1 MFEKDYVLND
11 RYIINR
17 SIGEG
22 GMANVFL
29 AFDKILQRN
38 VAIKVLRGD
47 LSDDEL
53 FIKRFRREALAA
65 TALNHPNIVQIFDI
79 GEENGKYFIVMEY
92 VEGITLKQLLLKRK
106 RLTISEVVDIIKQTT
121 LGIAHAH
128 SKQIIHRD
136 IKPHNILIQ
145 KDGTVKITDFGIA
158 VTLNSTLLT
167 QTNSI
172 LGSVHYLPP
181 EQISGD
187 VANVRSDIY
196 SIGILMY
203 ELLTGELPYN
213 GDSAVTIAL
222 MHVRD
227 KFPSARKKDSAIS
240 QSLENVIIRATAKN
254 PQNRYASADDM
265 YKELDNCI
273 DNKTTTKLVL
283 DDKMEEE
290 VVNTLLNKSDDVPV
304 YTNPD
309 EDNKKKK
316 LKNLII
322 ITSLLLLVITI
333 ILVSVSMMNKTE
345 NSVVPDVI
353 GLTREQA
360 TQQLLDEGFL
370 ISSDVIFESSSEYEV
385 DTIISMNVKPG
396 TEKPHGF
403 TIVLTV
409 STGPSKYIMEDF
421 TGQNVYA
428 VKSKLEDMGFI
439 VSVKEKDP
447 ENGETGDTIIS
458 QSPVS
463 GSEVEAGSIITLF
476 IPSTITT
483 YPDFIADGYSKE
495 AIQEFCTN
503 NSISCTFQYEYSN
516 SVLKDKIIS
525 QSFIPGSNINEYD
538 SLVIVISNGKE
549 TTNDEDDGEEDGGT
563 TN

>member
-1 MFEKDYVLND
+1 MFEKDYLLND
-11 RYIINR
+11 RYVIRR

-22 GMANVFL
+22 GMANVYL
-29 AFDKILQRN
+29 AFDNILQRN

-79 GEENGKYFIVMEY
+79 GEENNKYFIVMEY

-106 RLTISEVVDIIKQTT
+106 RLTISEVIDIIKQIS

-203 ELLTGELPYN
+203 ELLTGELPYD

-222 MHVRD
+222 MHVRE

-240 QSLENVIIRATAKN
+240 QSIENIIIRATAKN
-254 PQNRYASADDM
+254 PKNRYASAKEM
-265 YKELDNCI
+265 YKDLDNALE
-273 DNKTTTKLVL
+273 DKHAEKLIL

-290 VVNTLLNKSDDVPV
+290 VVNTLLNKSEDV
-304 YTNPD
+304 
-309 EDNKKKK
+309 EIKKSSEPRKRK
-316 LKNLII
+316 VTTLVII
-322 ITSLLLLVITI
+322 VSLLVAVISLLL
-333 ILVSVSMMNKTE
+333 ILVANNPDNE
-345 NSVVPDVI
+345 NITVPDVV
-353 GLTREQA
+353 GKTREEA
-360 TQQLLDEGFL
+360 SKTLIDTGFT
-370 ISSDVIFESSSEYEV
+370 ISSEVKFESSSEYPV
-385 DTIISMNVKPG
+385 DTIIALNVAAG

-403 TIVLTV
+403 SIVLTV

-421 TGQNVYA
+421 TGQNVET
-428 VKSKLEDMGFI
+428 VKNKLEEMGFI
-439 VSVKEKDP
+439 VSVQEKEAPNDIEERIVFEQTP
-447 ENGETGDTIIS
+447 IS
-458 QSPVS
+458 
-463 GSEVEAGSIITLF
+463 GTEVEAGSIITLY
-476 IPSTITT
+476 INKVVNS
-483 YPDFIADGYSKE
+483 YPDFVTTQYTKE
-495 AIQEFCTN
+495 AVQEFCSSN
-503 NSISCTFQYEYSN
+503 AISCTFQYEYSN
-516 SVLKDKIIS
+516 SVAAGMIIS
-525 QSFIPGSNINEYD
+525 QSIPAGTDVSNAN
-538 SLVIVISNGKE
+538 SLVVVVSNGKE
-549 TTNDEDDGEEDGGT
+549 AVDE
-563 TN
+563 

>member
-1 MFEKDYVLND
+1 MMEKDYLLDD
-11 RYIINR
+11 RYIIKRN
-17 SIGEG
+17 IGEG
-22 GMANVFL
+22 GMANVYL

-106 RLTISEVVDIIKQTT
+106 RLTISEVTDIIKQIT

-222 MHVRD
+222 MHVRE
-227 KFPSARKKDSAIS
+227 KFPSPRSIDSSIS
-240 QSLENVIIRATAKN
+240 QSIENIVIRATAKN
-254 PQNRYASADDM
+254 PKNRYGSADEM
-265 YKELDNCI
+265 FEELENAGK
-273 DNKTTTKLVL
+273 NENVEKLVL

-290 VVNTLLNKSDDVPV
+290 VVNTLLNKSDDVEIISTQEP
-304 YTNPD
+304 
-309 EDNKKKK
+309 KKKK
-316 LKNLII
+316 VKTLVVII
-322 ITSLLLLVITI
+322 SLLVVVTSLVLILVATSNETETI
-333 ILVSVSMMNKTE
+333 I
-345 NSVVPDVI
+345 VPDVI
-353 GLTREQA
+353 GMNREEA
-360 TQQLLDEGFL
+360 TKELVDTGFT
-370 ISSDVIFESSSEYEV
+370 ISTEVKFESSSEFPV
-385 DTIISMNVKPG
+385 DTVISLNVKEG
-396 TEKPHGF
+396 TEKPLGF
-403 TIVLTV
+403 SIVLTV
-409 STGPSKYIMEDF
+409 STGPSKYIMENF
-421 TGQNVYA
+421 TGQDVNA
-428 VKSKLEDMGFI
+428 VKSKLEGMGFV
-439 VSVKEKDP
+439 VSVQEKEVQDSKS
-447 ENGETGDTIIS
+447 ENLIIE
-458 QSPVS
+458 QTPIS
-463 GSEVEAGSIITLF
+463 GTEVEAGSIITLYVSKV
-476 IPSTITT
+476 STY
-483 YPDFIADGYSKE
+483 YPNFVSDGYNKDS
-495 AIQEFCTN
+495 IQGFCTN
-503 NSISCTFQYEYSN
+503 NAISCTFQYSYSDTVAEGN
-516 SVLKDKIIS
+516 IIS
-525 QSFIPGSNINEYD
+525 QSISAGNIVNTSD
-538 SLVIVISNGKE
+538 SLIIVISSGKE
-549 TTNDEDDGEEDGGT
+549 TVEE
-563 TN
+563 

>member
-1 MFEKDYVLND
+1 MFEKDYLLND

-22 GMANVFL
+22 GMANVYL
-29 AFDKILQRN
+29 AFDKILKRN

-53 FIKRFRREALAA
+53 FIKRFRREALAS
-65 TALNHPNIVQIFDI
+65 TALNHPNVVQIFDI

-92 VEGITLKQLLLKRK
+92 VEGVTLKQLLLKRK
-106 RLTISEVVDIIKQTT
+106 RLTISEVIDISKQIS
-121 LGIAHAH
+121 LGIDHAH

-227 KFPSARKKDSAIS
+227 KFPSPRGIDASIP
-240 QSLENVIIRATAKN
+240 QSVENIVIKATAKN
-254 PQNRYASADDM
+254 PKNRYSSAHEM
-265 YKELDNCI
+265 YEDLENCM
-273 DNKTTTKLVL
+273 NETSVEKLVL

-290 VVNTLLNKSDDVPV
+290 VVNSLLNKSDVEIKASSTV
-304 YTNPD
+304 T
-309 EDNKKKK
+309 KKKR
-316 LKNLII
+316 LNTFLIV
-322 ITSLLLLVITI
+322 SLLTLITALIVMLVAFYNQPKNI
-333 ILVSVSMMNKTE
+333 
-345 NSVVPDVI
+345 VVPDVV
-353 GLTREQA
+353 GESREVA
-360 TQQLLDEGFL
+360 TQELLDTGFT
-370 ISSDVIFESSSEYEV
+370 ISPDVKYESSSEYAADSV
-385 DTIISMNVKPG
+385 ISLNVKAG
-396 TEKPHGF
+396 VEKPKGF
-403 TIVLTV
+403 VIVLTI

-421 TGQNVYA
+421 TGQNVYT
-428 VKSKLEDMGFI
+428 VKSKLEELGFI
-439 VSVKEKDP
+439 ISIKEKASTQQKDIIIEQTP
-447 ENGETGDTIIS
+447 ISGTEVEVGSIVTLYVAKDEVNYPDFVTGGFTEDSAVKFCNENSINCTFKRQYSDTVPKGNVIS
-458 QSPVS
+458 QSIS
-463 GSEVEAGSIITLF
+463 AGSVVTSSDSITII
-476 IPSTITT
+476 
-483 YPDFIADGYSKE
+483 
-495 AIQEFCTN
+495 
-503 NSISCTFQYEYSN
+503 
-516 SVLKDKIIS
+516 
-525 QSFIPGSNINEYD
+525 
-538 SLVIVISNGKE
+538 ISNGKKTE
-549 TTNDEDDGEEDGGT
+549 TQ
-563 TN
+563 